1 MNFVL
6 PLLASL
12 LAVMSLLTFMFAPSW
27 MWAWK
32 LTILVG
38 EFGHWLVVLPL
49 AVAGLAANEA
59 PGGAR
64 NLTLLLCAVSVVALL
79 RPVFSARRLAARLPA
94 ELDAAFGGPRAGGA
108 AWSWARLYRVGM
120 ARSNGIITETFARPE
135 GQELKLD
142 FYPAAPSPG
151 AGAGAPCIVV
161 IHGGG
166 WDGGD
171 RKQLAGWNG
180 RWAARGYA
188 VAAISYR
195 LAPRWQWPAQSDDV
209 RSALAWLKAQ
219 APRLGLDPTRLVLL
233 GRSAGGQIATAVGY
247 GLRDPAI
254 RGVVALYAPHDM
266 PFVWSVSREGDALNS
281 AKLMRQYMGGP
292 PEDVNRERY
301 HTASGQLLA
310 EAGSPP
316 TLLAHGTKDTL
327 SWERHSARLTA
338 RLAELS
344 VGHFYLQLPWGTHGF
359 DFNPDGPGGQLASSS
374 IERFLDAVM
383 RRGAAA
389 PRVGG

>member
-1 MNFVL
+1 MLLVLALLSAFCAQLNFRRA
-6 PLLASL
+6 PDARFWWQ
-12 LAVMSLLTFMFAPSW
+12 LTVV
-27 MWAWK
+27 
-32 LTILVG
+32 TT
-38 EFGHWLVVLPL
+38 EFGHLLVLLPL
-49 AVAGLAANEA
+49 G
-59 PGGAR
+59 
-64 NLTLLLCAVSVVALL
+64 VALL
-79 RPVFSARRLAARLPA
+79 AWRAEAGEVRVVTLCLCAFAGVGFLRPSFLAWRLARTLPARQTAAFAYSGGTPAPFSAARLFFHLPP
-94 ELDAAFGGPRAGGA
+94 PRAA
-108 AWSWARLYRVGM
+108 VR
-120 ARSNGIITETFARPE
+120 TEVFARHE
-135 GQELKLD
+135 GEELALD
-142 FYPAAPSPG
+142 FYPAQA
-151 AGAGAPCIVV
+151 AGPVPCLVV

-166 WDGGD
+166 WDSGD
-171 RKQLAGWNG
+171 RAQLAGWNH

-359 DFNPDGPGGQLASSS
+359 DFNPDGPGGQLASYS